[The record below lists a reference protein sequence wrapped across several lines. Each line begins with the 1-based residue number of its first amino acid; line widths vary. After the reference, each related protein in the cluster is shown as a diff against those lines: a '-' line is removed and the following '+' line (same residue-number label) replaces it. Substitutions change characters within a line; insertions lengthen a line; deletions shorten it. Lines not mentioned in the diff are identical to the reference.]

1 MKIAIIQGPCLP
13 IPPLKGG
20 AVEKMWYALG
30 QKFAEFNHEV
40 VHISRQWED
49 LPAHEIV
56 NGVQYIRIKG
66 FDLRM
71 NVLILKALDALY
83 TTKAIRKLHYD
94 TDIVV
99 TNTFWAP
106 IIIPFFRKAK
116 IYVDVARMPKGQMR
130 LYHKATRLR
139 ANSTAVVN
147 AILTE
152 LPMRRHGQVI
162 MIPNPLPFVSSKQIN
177 AQKKEPIVLYCGR
190 IHPEKGLNL
199 LSLTA
204 ARLPKGWSMKIVGP
218 WKIEEGG
225 GGEQYVEFLQQ
236 CFAGTP
242 VDFIKPIYDLEKLN
256 DLYRMASVFV
266 YPSIAE
272 KGETFGLA
280 PLEAMSFG
288 CVPVVSDL
296 ACFKDFIIDGE
307 NGLMFDH
314 RSVDAPKKISDRI
327 LKLIKD
333 DVLRKQMMES
343 AWRVNASHSIERVA
357 ALLLEDFCRI

>member
-20 AVEKMWYALG
+20 AVEKMWYVLG
-30 QKFAEFNHEV
+30 QKFAECNHDV

-49 LPAHEIV
+49 LLAHEII
-56 NGVQYIRIKG
+56 NGVHHIRIQG
-66 FDLRM
+66 FDMRM
-71 NVLILKALDALY
+71 NVLISKALDALY
-83 TTKAIRKLHYD
+83 TTKAVCELHHD

-130 LYHKATRLR
+130 LYRKATRLR
-139 ANSTAVVN
+139 ANSTAVAD
-147 AILTE
+147 AILAE
-152 LPMRRHGQVI
+152 LPMRRHGQVV
-162 MIPNPLPFVSSKQIN
+162 MIPNPLPFASSKQIN
-177 AQKKEPIVLYCGR
+177 VQKKEPIVLYCGR

-204 ARLPKGWSMKIVGP
+204 AGLPKDWSMKIVGP

-225 GGEQYVEFLQQ
+225 GGEQYLEFLKQ
-236 CFAGTP
+236 CFAG
-242 VDFIKPIYDLEKLN
+242 VSVEFIGPIYDLEKLN
-256 DLYRMASVFV
+256 ELYVRASIFV

-296 ACFKDFIIDGE
+296 ACFKDFIIDVE
-307 NGLMFDH
+307 NGLVFDH
-314 RSVDAPKKISDRI
+314 RSVDAPKKLSDHV
-327 LKLIKD
+327 LKLITG

-343 AWRVNASHSIERVA
+343 AWRVNDSHSIDRVA
-357 ALLLEDFCRI
+357 ALFLEDFRQ